1 MVSSPSYF
9 EVGEGLIDG
18 APRLS
23 PGQPID
29 QQVLRYVSDAGV
41 GHLVPDADNALVVG
55 GGGLPGYQLELAAH
69 LVP

>member
-1 MVSSPSYF
+1 MCIRDRGVVGVNGQFPIIL

-41 GHLVPDADNALVVG
+41 GHLVPDLS
-55 GGGLPGYQLELAAH
+55 LIH
-69 LVP
+69 I